1 MNLKYLKTVYE
12 QKEAAIRKL
21 KSSFPHLS
29 DMSKETLLAY
39 FDCTSPSELID
50 ISHALARTIDKT
62 NKLSE
67 ENFCRCIDSNG
78 IPKLLYA
85 TPNEAERIERYVI
98 QKRGILLKIYPCPHV
113 KGWHLSKN
121 KG

>member
-1 MNLKYLKTVYE
+1 MKLKHLKKAYE
-12 QKEAAIRKL
+12 QEDAAIKKL
-21 KSSFPHLS
+21 KSNFPHLS

-39 FDCTSPSELID
+39 FDCTSPSELVD

-62 NKLSE
+62 SKPSE

-85 TPNEAERIERYVI
+85 THNEAERIERYVM
-98 QKRGILLKIYPCPHV
+98 QKRGILLKIYPCPNV
-113 KGWHLSKN
+113 KGWHLSKS